1 MLSEVEF
8 NDLYPEVVAMLRDN
22 CNIIMKHTDD
32 ELVAEMWYLLGL
44 AIEDSEKLSYGTYR
58 DFCMLSTKPSSE
70 DLNSMIKE
78 VLYESHD

>member
-22 CNIIMKHTDD
+22 CSIIWKHTDD

-44 AIEDSEKLSYGTYR
+44 AIEDSEKLSYRTYR
-58 DFCMLSTKPSSE
+58 DICMMSTKPSVE

-78 VLYESHD
+78 VLYEKHA